1 MADRSKASICWTE
14 DWRRCPWKSLWGQ
27 VSFCH
32 IYLCKKKT
40 KQNTCIIGYLQLFYV
55 VGFPRFIFHRYK
67 EQSVALKLVQM
78 NGTPEEVAK
87 RGSRF
92 AREVTFLCRVQHK
105 NLVKV
110 RNNLIKKW
118 FTYYNE
124 EWYIYASSIPLYI
137 GILLVIIF
145 FSLCVYI

>member
-1 MADRSKASICWTE
+1 
-14 DWRRCPWKSLWGQ
+14 
-27 VSFCH
+27 
-32 IYLCKKKT
+32 
-40 KQNTCIIGYLQLFYV
+40 
-55 VGFPRFIFHRYK
+55 
-67 EQSVALKLVQM
+67 M

-124 EWYIYASSIPLYI
+124 EWYIYASSILLYI
-137 GILLVIIF
+137 GILLVIYIF
-145 FSLCVYI
+145 SVCVYIANILLGDWLR